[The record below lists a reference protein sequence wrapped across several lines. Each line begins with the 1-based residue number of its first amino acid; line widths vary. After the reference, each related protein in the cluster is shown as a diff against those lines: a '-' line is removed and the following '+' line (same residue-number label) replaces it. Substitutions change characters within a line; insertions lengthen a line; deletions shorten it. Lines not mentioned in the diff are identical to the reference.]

1 MPRASS
7 RKPSLA
13 DGPTLAS
20 TRDYWTLHL
29 RAEGKSGRTISTY
42 LRALDRLDAF
52 LAERGMPRTLEG
64 IRREHLEAFFVALGE
79 RGNAPA
85 TISILFRALRPFWGW
100 LVEEDEIERSPMERM
115 RAPTVPLNPP
125 PVLSD
130 EESNRLL
137 AACKGTDLIAR
148 RDLAMLSLLLD
159 TGIRRGELAAL
170 RLGDLNLPQHLA
182 FIEASTSKSRRGRA
196 VVYGDATARALMRYL
211 RHPKAP
217 RTDDEPL
224 WVARTG
230 QALTGNEI
238 FHTVGRRA
246 LQAGLR
252 VHPHQLRHTWASSM
266 LASGHS
272 EGDVMQLG
280 GWTDRSM
287 LSRYGASAAAE
298 RARAAYRSPI
308 DRLARGRPLTGA

>member
-1 MPRASS
+1 MARATSKS
-7 RKPSLA
+7 ASLA

-29 RAEGKSGRTISTY
+29 RSEGKSERTIATY

-52 LAERGMPRTLEG
+52 LAERGMPRSLG
-64 IRREHLEAFFVALGE
+64 AIRREHLESFFVALGE

-85 TISILFRALRPFWGW
+85 TISILFRALRPFWRW
-100 LVEEDEIERSPMERM
+100 LVEEDEVERSPMERM
-115 RAPTVPLNPP
+115 RAPSVPLNPP
-125 PVLSD
+125 PVLT
-130 EESNRLL
+130 EEDCARLL
-137 AACKGTDLIAR
+137 AACRGTDLIAR

-170 RLGDLNLPQHLA
+170 RVGDLNLGQHLA
-182 FIEASTSKSRRGRA
+182 IIEASTSKSRRGRA
-196 VVYGDATARALMRYL
+196 VVYGDNTAKALMRYL

-217 RTDDEPL
+217 RAEDAPL

-230 QALTGNEI
+230 LPLTGNEI
-238 FHTVGRRA
+238 FHTIRRRA
-246 LQAGLR
+246 LQAGLK

-266 LASGHS
+266 LTAGHS

-308 DRLARGRPLTGA
+308 DRLARQR

>member
-1 MPRASS
+1 MPRATT
-7 RKPSLA
+7 KAASLA

-20 TRDYWTLHL
+20 TRDYWILHL
-29 RAEGKSGRTISTY
+29 RSEGKSERTISTY

-52 LAERGMPRTLEG
+52 LIERGMPRTLEG

-79 RGNAPA
+79 TGNAPA
-85 TISILFRALRPFWGW
+85 TISILFRALRPFWRW

-115 RAPTVPLNPP
+115 RAPSVPLNPP

-130 EESNRLL
+130 EQSALLL
-137 AACKGTDLIAR
+137 AACRGTDLIAR

-170 RLGDLNLPQHLA
+170 RVGDLNFGQRLA

-196 VVYGDATARALMRYL
+196 VVYGDSTAKALMRYL

-217 RTDDEPL
+217 RTEGASL
-224 WVARTG
+224 WIARTG
-230 QALTGNEI
+230 QPLSGNEI
-238 FHTVGRRA
+238 FHTIGRRA
-246 LQAGLR
+246 RQAGLR

-266 LASGHS
+266 LAAGHS

-308 DRLARGRPLTGA
+308 DRLGRQR

>member
-1 MPRASS
+1 MPKTAAET
-7 RKPSLA
+7 PILA
-13 DGPTLAS
+13 DGPTIAS
-20 TRDYWTLHL
+20 TRAYWTLHL
-29 RAEGKSGRTISTY
+29 RAEGRADRTIATY

-52 LAERGMPRTLEG
+52 LAERGMPRELRA
-64 IRREHLEAFFVALGE
+64 IRREHLEAFLVALGE

-85 TISILFRALRPFWGW
+85 TISILFRALRPFWRW
-100 LVEEDEIERSPMERM
+100 LVEEDEVERSPMERM
-115 RAPTVPLNPP
+115 RPPSVPLNPP

-130 EESNRLL
+130 EQATLLL
-137 AACKGTDLIAR
+137 AACRGTDLIAR

-159 TGIRRGELAAL
+159 TGIRRGELAGL
-170 RLGDLNLPQHLA
+170 HLGDLTLGQRLA

-196 VVYGDATARALMRYL
+196 VVYGDATAKALMRYL

-217 RTDDEPL
+217 RTDEAAL

-230 QALTGNEI
+230 RPLTGNEVY
-238 FHTVGRRA
+238 HTIGRRA
-246 LQAGLR
+246 RQAGLR

-266 LASGHS
+266 LAAGHS

-280 GWTDRSM
+280 GWADRSM

-308 DRLARGRPLTGA
+308 DRLARQR

>member
-1 MPRASS
+1 MPRATT
-7 RKPSLA
+7 KAASLA

-20 TRDYWTLHL
+20 TRDYWILHL
-29 RAEGKSGRTISTY
+29 RSEAKSERTVSTY

-52 LAERGMPRTLEG
+52 LVERGMSRALG
-64 IRREHLEAFFVALGE
+64 AIRREHLEAFFVALGE
-79 RGNAPA
+79 LGNAPA
-85 TISILFRALRPFWGW
+85 TISILFRALRPFWRW
-100 LVEEDEIERSPMERM
+100 LVEEDEIERTPMERM
-115 RAPTVPLNPP
+115 RAPSVPLNPP

-130 EESNRLL
+130 DQSALLL
-137 AACKGTDLIAR
+137 AACRGTDLIAR
-148 RDLAMLSLLLD
+148 RDLAMLSMLLD

-170 RLGDLNLPQHLA
+170 RLGDLNLGQRLA
-182 FIEASTSKSRRGRA
+182 FIEASTSKSRRGRS
-196 VVYGDATARALMRYL
+196 VVYGDSTAKALMRYL

-217 RTDDEPL
+217 RAEDAPL
-224 WVARTG
+224 WIARTG
-230 QALTGNEI
+230 QPLTGNEI
-238 FHTVGRRA
+238 FHTIGRRA
-246 LQAGLR
+246 RQAGLR

-266 LASGHS
+266 LAAGHS

-308 DRLARGRPLTGA
+308 DRLARQR